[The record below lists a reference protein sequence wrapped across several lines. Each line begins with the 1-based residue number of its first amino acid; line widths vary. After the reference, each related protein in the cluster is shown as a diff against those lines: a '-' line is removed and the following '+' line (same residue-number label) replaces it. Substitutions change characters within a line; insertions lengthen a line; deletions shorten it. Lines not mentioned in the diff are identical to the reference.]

1 MKRILLLLI
10 SALLIMAGCGSP
22 KRHMESGNYEAA
34 IIKAVDKLRKNRDD
48 AKTID
53 ILDTSYRIALE
64 QDNERIRFLRME
76 NKPDNWD
83 EVFLIYK
90 RLNDR
95 QSLVRT
101 VIPLH
106 SGGKSVDYPYVDY
119 MGEMIAAK
127 KRAADYYYAHGQ
139 TLLDSRTR
147 EGYRQAYYE
156 FVRAKEYAGDYAN
169 IDNLIYE
176 TRMMGISRVLVRIS
190 NNSNINF
197 PPEFEANL
205 LALNLPRLNS
215 EWVEYHS
222 IVVDE
227 DINFDYVVSVNIRQI
242 GVSPDNVFQRDT
254 LIKKNIED
262 GLQYVLD
269 ARGNVMKDT
278 LGNDIKVTKYKRVQ
292 CALIESV
299 QNKECRIDGDV
310 EIMAV
315 NPAQVYKKDP
325 LTATSFFEH
334 VSARAIGDIVALSP
348 AQKLSLNS
356 KPVPF
361 PSDLEMV
368 IRCTEAL
375 KAGIRAAMEQNRRF
389 IN

>member
-101 VIPLH
+101 VIPLQ

-278 LGNDIKVTKYKRVQ
+278 LGNDI
-292 CALIESV
+292 I
-299 QNKECRIDGDV
+299 
-310 EIMAV
+310 
-315 NPAQVYKKDP
+315 
-325 LTATSFFEH
+325 
-334 VSARAIGDIVALSP
+334 
-348 AQKLSLNS
+348 
-356 KPVPF
+356 F
-361 PSDLEMV
+361 PH
-368 IRCTEAL
+368 
-375 KAGIRAAMEQNRRF
+375 GY
-389 IN
+389 